1 MHRIQIAVA
10 VTNDKRKV
18 WLCGAFDSWPPGF
31 AGSAEQG
38 LHQKCA
44 IFSHAQKWGF
54 ESLISS
60 LDLPDCSGK
69 APGKAPGEGPGAAPA
84 IGGKPAHN
92 GATRK
97 LVV

>member
-1 MHRIQIAVA
+1 LHRIQIAVA
-10 VTNDKRKV
+10 VTTGKRKV
-18 WLCGAFDSWPPGF
+18 WLCSAFDSRALGF
-31 AGSAEQG
+31 AGSAGQG

-44 IFSHAQKWGF
+44 IFPHAQKWGF

-60 LDLPDCSGK
+60 LDLPDCSDK
-69 APGKAPGEGPGAAPA
+69 AASEGADAAPA